1 MTRPQ
6 LNRCAVG
13 FYSILSRCLPSFPL
27 SHYCVSPYLPDRS
40 RPFGND
46 RAQHEQEDC
55 PGCPQ
60 APYARRP
67 AAAGAHPQ
75 DPTAFHRGCK
85 ASLATPPA
93 KGYTGFSLPTSCRV
107 TRLLDHD
114 LPEYEGTQHEGC
126 GGNTTKASGDGEGI
140 AAAAVLQVHAGG
152 DSATSHHAPR
162 MRFPAAA
169 REKSLRTVGTN
180 EAEIMPPKRATNC
193 WKLQTRTARLL
204 YIHRRSSSIRRKSSG
219 GSKRGWPNEA
229 GSVLVPLR
237 ATALPMPPSLKR
249 LSGLSEV
256 GLDGD

>member
-1 MTRPQ
+1 MVPSF
-6 LNRCAVG
+6 V
-13 FYSILSRCLPSFPL
+13 PSFPL
-27 SHYCVSPYLPDRS
+27 WRHCVSSCLPVRS

-46 RAQHEQEDC
+46 HAQHEQDDC
-55 PGCPQ
+55 PGCPE

-67 AAAGAHPQ
+67 VAAGARPQ
-75 DPTAFHRGCK
+75 DPTVFHRGCK
-85 ASLATPPA
+85 ASLARLPA
-93 KGYTGFSLPTSCRV
+93 KGYTEFSLPTSRRV
-107 TRLLDHD
+107 TPLFDHD
-114 LPEYEGTQHEGC
+114 LPEYDGAQHEGC
-126 GGNTTKASGDGEGI
+126 GGNTTKASSDGEGI
-140 AAAAVLQVHAGG
+140 IAATVLQGHAGG

-162 MRFPAAA
+162 VRFPAAA

-180 EAEIMPPKRATNC
+180 EAEIMPPKRTTNC
-193 WKLQTRTARLL
+193 WKVQTRTARLV
-204 YIHRRSSSIRRKSSG
+204 YIHRRSSSVRRKSSG